1 MNYFNT
7 KINRKVL
14 EFKNEIQNLKIIERD
29 IPLNSAIFF
38 EDLCESLPTIKGLVD
53 YSNAE
58 NNILQ
63 LFEDKVSIKIKKNPF
78 FNLWIK
84 DMSKLCQLFS
94 KLLEENTVFFCI
106 GTKRGCK
113 RYHVD
118 MVPFRLLV
126 TYAGQGTELLPNHAA
141 DREAFFKGKSN
152 KFIVKDKSKIKHIKN
167 WDIALFRGGKKG
179 ILHRTPDSALE
190 NRTSI
195 LMKIDSS
202 SFLEQMI

>member
-1 MNYFNT
+1 MDYLNS
-7 KINRKVL
+7 KINRKIL
-14 EFKNEIQNLKIIERD
+14 EFKKEIQNLKIIERD
-29 IPLNSAIFF
+29 IPFNSTIFF
-38 EDLCESLPTIKGLVD
+38 EELCKSFPTIKGLVNC
-53 YSNAE
+53 SNAE
-58 NNILQ
+58 NDILQ
-63 LFEDKVSIKIKKNPF
+63 LFENMVSTKIKKNHF

-94 KLLEENTVFFCI
+94 KFLEENKVFFCI

-126 TYAGQGTELLPNHAA
+126 TYAGQGTELLPDHAA

-152 KFIVKDKSKIKHIKN
+152 KFIVKDKSKIKYIKN
-167 WDIALFRGGKKG
+167 WDIAIFRGGKKG
-179 ILHRTPDSALE
+179 ILHKTPDSALE
-190 NRTSI
+190 NSTSI